1 MLRTIAYV
9 GILTRLRRVIAGVA
23 LRGGLTAVY
32 FSRLGDLAIAVD
44 DRGAFLEC
52 DGLAGLALSG
62 IGLCF
67 GHVSVAL
74 RHAVCDVVAF
84 VVPKLWG
91 GTMYFAHNVGSTV
104 GGRRTVSAMIAVVDM
119 FVACADRFVV
129 LSVAASSV
137 PVIGRR

>member
-1 MLRTIAYV
+1 MIAYV

-32 FSRLGDLAIAVD
+32 FSRLGDLAIAID
-44 DRGAFLEC
+44 DCGAFLEC

-74 RHAVCDVVAF
+74 CRAVFGNVAF
-84 VVPKLWG
+84 VVSKPWG
-91 GTMYFAHNVGSTV
+91 GTVYFAHNVGSTV
-104 GGRRTVSAMIAVVDM
+104 GGRRTVSAMIAVVDV